1 MSNSVIFSIIATV
14 FIMITGLHIYVRL
27 WFFIDNIAGPEKFAL
42 GFKYKTEELKNGDI
56 SICKELL
63 EGKKII
69 YKFLKKLIVILLFR
83 DLVIVSIAIILN
95 VLDFVLSKNDVSFL
109 LNYFN
114 LGLYSIPFFWLIWDF
129 KRLIQLYYYSKQV
142 DKYVKNNLVNKKE
155 INIFDKEETS
165 GVNEKYKNITELKIL
180 KDRLELQI
188 KGSKKQINLIL
199 LFERQFEKKELKPFI
214 KEIYFWLIP
223 QNWKEWEFYST
234 QEFEQNDLIY
244 LSEHLEKV
252 KWSKEK

>member
-1 MSNSVIFSIIATV
+1 MSNSVIFSIVATI

-27 WFFIDNIAGPEKFAL
+27 WFFIDNIVGPEKFVL
-42 GFKYKTEELKNGDI
+42 GFKYKTKELKNGDI

-63 EGKKII
+63 KGKKII
-69 YKFLKKLIVILLFR
+69 YKFLKKLIVILLFH
-83 DLVIVSIAIILN
+83 DLIIVSIAILLN
-95 VLDFVLSKNDVSFL
+95 VLGFVLSKNDVSFL

-114 LGLYSIPFFWLIWDF
+114 LVLYLIPFFWLIWDF
-129 KRLIQLYYYSKQV
+129 KRLIQLYHYSKQV

-155 INIFDKEETS
+155 INIFDKEETNR
-165 GVNEKYKNITELKIL
+165 VNEKYKNITELKIWT
-180 KDRLELQI
+180 DRLTLKI
-188 KGSKKQINLIL
+188 KGSKNKIEL
-199 LFERQFEKKELKPFI
+199 LPFFQRQFEKKKLKPFI